1 MWGLLGLQHLWEHS
15 CQILLCPVA
24 APTGADT
31 LLLIPEVVLLPS
43 ASAVSKGLAEPG
55 HGVEE
60 VPGEHGP
67 AGPGVWRLQT
77 EGRAQ
82 AIVLVAV
89 VTLWGAG
96 HQGAQEDQKGCG
108 EAEPAHL
115 RGLTGGLLW
124 CFSFWLTSLCI
135 IGSSFI
141 HLIRTD
147 SNVFFLMA
155 E

>member
-96 HQGAQEDQKGCG
+96 HQGAQEDQKGYG
-108 EAEPAHL
+108 EAETAHL
-115 RGLTGGLLW
+115 HGLAGGLL
-124 CFSFWLTSLCI
+124 
-135 IGSSFI
+135 GK
-141 HLIRTD
+141 
-147 SNVFFLMA
+147 A
-155 E
+155 GG